1 LCSDKFFGIVVADLQ
16 NLAATAGGYYEH
28 SNQMHP
34 NSGPNYG
41 QGHHNGHPGYY
52 TPHQQSSY
60 APVYYPVTHGA
71 DIGQHASYDNRKR
84 GYDAL
89 NDFFGDAKRRQID
102 PSSYPQVGQRLMA
115 LHGLPIQGGA
125 IADYMPAPA
134 MVAVGGGHGH
144 SSMPQHHY
152 GLPMPI
158 PNLRT
163 KSDLLNIDNFLDQM
177 QSTVYES
184 SNAAAAAGVHLPGS
198 HYTHQSINFRQSHSP
213 PQTAAQHLVGSMG
226 PQTSGAPAM
235 MSAAS
240 SHSPLSTAPALTPPS
255 ATLSYTSGNSPV
267 SVPGLSPSSRHGSA
281 ASASYP
287 ILPAVSNGYSS
298 HSNTAPVSTLGTN
311 FDNDPRRRFSGGML
325 QRSAGSRLDLDEM
338 DVSETTSTP
347 NSKDFPSDAAI
358 DPSLASDAADS
369 PSQSSDGG
377 EAARDKAEEVWVE
390 NIRVI
395 EALRKLIA
403 DRLEKGQYEEDE
415 EDTEMTEA
423 KDVDEA
429 KATSDE
435 PAKSEPEAESLYPV
449 LRAAIDSTD

>member
-1 LCSDKFFGIVVADLQ
+1 
-16 NLAATAGGYYEH
+16 
-28 SNQMHP
+28 M
-34 NSGPNYG
+34 
-41 QGHHNGHPGYY
+41 
-52 TPHQQSSY
+52 
-60 APVYYPVTHGA
+60 
-71 DIGQHASYDNRKR
+71 GQHASYDNRKR

-115 LHGLPIQGGA
+115 LHGLPIHGGA

-144 SSMPQHHY
+144 ASMPQPHY

-226 PQTSGAPAM
+226 PQTSAAPSM
-235 MSAAS
+235 MSATS
-240 SHSPLSTAPALTPPS
+240 SHSPLSATPALTPPS
-255 ATLSYTSGNSPV
+255 ASLSYTSGNSPV
-267 SVPGLSPSSRHGSA
+267 SVPGLSPSSRHGSS

-325 QRSAGSRLDLDEM
+325 QRSAGPRIEVDEM
-338 DVSETTSTP
+338 DVSEGSLTP
-347 NSKDFPSDAAI
+347 KSKEFASESAI
-358 DPSLASDAADS
+358 DPALSSDTVGS
-369 PSQSSDGG
+369 PSASSDGG

-403 DRLEKGQYEEDE
+403 DRLEKGQYEEDD
-415 EDTEMTEA
+415 EDTEMTEP
-423 KDVDEA
+423 KDDDETKTTSPTDEA
-429 KATSDE
+429 VK
-435 PAKSEPEAESLYPV
+435 PEPEQESLYPV
-449 LRAAIDSTD
+449 LRAAIDSSD